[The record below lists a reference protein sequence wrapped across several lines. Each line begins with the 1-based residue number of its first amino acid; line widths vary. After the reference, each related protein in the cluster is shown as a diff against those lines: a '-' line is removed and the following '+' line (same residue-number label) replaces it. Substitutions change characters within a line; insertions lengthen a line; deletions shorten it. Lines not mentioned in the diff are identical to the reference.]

1 MLFISDNK
9 KIDSII
15 RKLQPNLR
23 LKISVE
29 RDFDCGLN
37 DVFDK
42 SHDLVF
48 IQNQIDGITGESVAR
63 HVKLLLVGRAPKFI
77 FMHNGDAKVKPIKGL
92 VEQLID
98 LSLDE
103 DTVVLDI
110 LEKITIVLGFEWQDI
125 FTHSVPQGGDFVAF
139 MPPVEPS
146 AESSQPDSF
155 GDIPETETAVPVFN
169 AEAFSESFS
178 GTDFDESFPETTVF
192 DNQRADVISEELMAM
207 DAEKIALILD
217 GVDQKGESLS
227 PAETSLSA
235 PVNDSYVDDLS
246 ASLSEMSTP
255 AAFNIVTTDISTA
268 PVIPP
273 LTVDDNTLKTA
284 PLFIASSPS
293 STIIGKPYPA
303 PELPSDGGGVVEVTS
318 AQTPSEGVKWAF
330 EGEPSLKKRN
340 WKWYQVVELLLVIS
354 LLLGGWYFVTQK
366 PHSPQ
371 SAAENAKL
379 QVPQPELSA
388 GQKAAQAHQAEL
400 TALPSFIPS
409 VGLDPAFPTQ
419 NPGWERYVGAAVE
432 FRLFR
437 ENGKLKAVQVKANDG
452 NIISE
457 DLLQEILVELTG
469 LSEYSVTSTEEK
481 LGFQLFHAT
490 VKDKAELLIYR
501 KKTVIYAAVV
511 SLN

>member
-15 RKLQPNLR
+15 KKLQPNLR

-146 AESSQPDSF
+146 VESSQPDSF
-155 GDIPETETAVPVFN
+155 GNIPETETAVPAFN

-178 GTDFDESFPETTVF
+178 GTYFDESFPETTVF

-207 DAEKIALILD
+207 DAEKIALIID
-217 GVDQKGESLS
+217 GYDQKGESLS
-227 PAETSLSA
+227 PAEPTPPAS
-235 PVNDSYVDDLS
+235 VNDSYTEDMS

-255 AAFNIVTTDISTA
+255 AAFNGVTTETTTA

-273 LTVDDNTLKTA
+273 PTVDDNALKSE
-284 PLFIASSPS
+284 PLFIASNP
-293 STIIGKPYPA
+293 PA
-303 PELPSDGGGVVEVTS
+303 EKLSANSLTAPGVVTEEVPQAM
-318 AQTPSEGVKWAF
+318 AQEKLQWVF
-330 EGEPSLKKRN
+330 EGEPSLKKST

-354 LLLGGWYFVTQK
+354 LLVGSWYFVTQK
-366 PHSPQ
+366 PRSPQ
-371 SAAENAKL
+371 SAVGNSNL
-379 QVPQPELSA
+379 QVPQPELSV
-388 GQKAAQAHQAEL
+388 GQKAAQAHQAES
-400 TALPSFIPS
+400 TALPSFIPY
-409 VGLDPAFPTQ
+409 VGLDPAFTTQ

-437 ENGKLKAVQVKANDG
+437 EDGKLKAVQVKANDS

-457 DLLQEILVELTG
+457 ALLQEILVELTG
-469 LSEYSVTSTEEK
+469 LGEYSVTSTEEK